1 MSNRHTIGP
10 TSQPHYPAAS
20 VAGWMALWAQHL
32 MEARWSASVRHRQID
47 LFARDA
53 SFAWS
58 VAESEGLVLQ

>member
-32 MEARWSASVRHRQID
+32 MDARWSASVRDRQID
-47 LFARDA
+47 FFARDA

-58 VAESEGLVLQ
+58 VAESGGLVLQ